1 MDNRNALCHVKDG
14 LGSDVFTLVLTVNL
28 EVSRVRCQC
37 DAVMHKWSVLTFFRP
52 VIDWLMDS
60 CVDVSADSVPLDILR
75 LAAVQELRNLWNRP
89 FKKKKN
95 PNSFNLWS
103 RIIIIILN
111 YDNVLH
117 LHLR

>member
-52 VIDWLMDS
+52 IIDWLMDS
-60 CVDVSADSVPLDILR
+60 VLLDILR
-75 LAAVQELRNLWNRP
+75 LAAVQELRNLWNLP
-89 FKKKKN
+89 FKKT
-95 PNSFNLWS
+95 PIVSTCEAG
-103 RIIIIILN
+103 
-111 YDNVLH
+111 
-117 LHLR
+117 

>member
-75 LAAVQELRNLWNRP
+75 LAAVQELRNLP
-89 FKKKKN
+89 FKKKT
-95 PNSFNLWS
+95 PIVITLL
-103 RIIIIILN
+103 IIILN

>member
-1 MDNRNALCHVKDG
+1 MDNRNALCLVKDG

-75 LAAVQELRNLWNRP
+75 LAAVQELRNLWNLP
-89 FKKKKN
+89 FKKKN
-95 PNSFNLWS
+95 PNSYYFINNNIKLW
-103 RIIIIILN
+103 
-111 YDNVLH
+111 
-117 LHLR
+117 

>member
-75 LAAVQELRNLWNRP
+75 LAAVQELRNLWNLP
-89 FKKKKN
+89 FKKK
-95 PNSFNLWS
+95 PPIVITLL
-103 RIIIIILN
+103 IIILN